1 MFEFIREI
9 NPTLYKDFDDINKNI
24 KLKTSLCETALQ
36 IFAERLLKTIN
47 DKDKIIF
54 RKKIS
59 LGDLLNNREFINK
72 ISKKYNYSEELIR
85 NLNVINNLSN
95 DHKHENRSE
104 FIEKEL
110 KKMYRKLIYCAVNY
124 YNEVFNQKI
133 VLDNLDQYYDELLR
147 VDDDL
152 ADRIREEIRK
162 SYEDDKKDRETLIKE
177 QKLNLQIKEQQLNN
191 SLKKLKEFNE
201 IKEKITDLE
210 NENSEYNNK
219 IDELNTK
226 ISELEAHVNDKTN
239 DDLIFEKDQLL
250 KKLEEQEELLYNNKV
265 EIEQLKEN
273 NAVDPT
279 IDIDKKN
286 KIIYELNEK
295 IKLLED
301 QNFYTE
307 NIKNDE
313 LFEKQMKLNRK
324 ICFDNSYVSN
334 DVPYILRNLGLKTKC
349 TSKYKQFYA
358 VLNNLLQRGQLIKI
372 SEFLKEQSLSDNDL
386 KEICRLQM
394 LILTLLKNDVL
405 KDSIWRINY
414 INGKKE
420 LLKLAILDI
429 FEYIKD
435 FTKLANIK
443 YDEPK
448 LDITTNAYT
457 NDELRINIGYN
468 LEYDM
473 NAEYMFYIEDY
484 EETILSEELKD
495 DKLININYW
504 IENSIKYDIDSNN
517 SYIMNKYLKLIFGY
531 DEFRPGQLEII
542 AHTLAGKNTIGIL
555 PTGSGK
561 SIVYQ
566 LSCLLQP
573 KISIVIAPTKEL
585 IKDQCRNL
593 EQRFGIT
600 RCSRITSDKD
610 VNKSL
615 ELKKLGNLKN
625 IFTFISPERLQSKE
639 FRSKLLILKDER
651 AFDKIILDEVHC
663 LSEWGHDFRIPY
675 LMVAHTI
682 KQYCPDIKFLGLT
695 ATASKS
701 VIKDLMI
708 ELNIESRN
716 DIIFNETYK
725 RDNLKFEFDTFDTED
740 KMITAI
746 KTELFKTN
754 VCLNGNKTNAAI
766 IFTKTKKKVDCLF
779 NDLSSKYCF
788 GDLVGKYYS
797 NDDSLSTEKF
807 INNYQSVL
815 ISTKAFGMGIDKP
828 NIRLTIHYGVPSS
841 LEGFYQEAGRAGR
854 EIGSTA
860 NCKIFTY
867 DYSDEQN
874 RLINEFFNENTS
886 IDRLKEL
893 AKLLQDKV
901 DIATNFYFLT
911 QNLEEPKQEAD
922 AAINFF
928 YNIFKS
934 KLIDNNNKYNYIV
947 PNEKNNKNIIEKKL
961 YILHKCGIV
970 DNWEVRYLDNE
981 IEFNILFDSEYKNLN
996 YIKSKTRQY
1005 INQYPDDHKSII
1017 NSINLVDRYNL
1028 KGLSD
1033 IIYFMRKWYY
1043 DNFILTRR
1051 IQLKN
1056 IYKYATSEYNGK
1068 GKSDAIQ
1075 NVIDD
1080 YFNIASI
1087 IKPLKDDGIIYGFEN
1102 VSMDNVIK
1110 KAISTKIEDLE
1121 SKIIQIESEM
1131 ESVVNNKMRVYLALL
1146 NIRKENY
1153 NKQSAVELLNYAIS
1167 TSEYQEKVEI
1177 YKNLRD
1183 LAYKNI
1189 NEKEKELL
1197 LDVLYRQDK
1206 KLFRGVILDELN
1218 KDDVLVKYWIPFI
1231 NERFEN
1237 RKEN

>member
-1 MFEFIREI
+1 M
-9 NPTLYKDFDDINKNI
+9 
-24 KLKTSLCETALQ
+24 
-36 IFAERLLKTIN
+36 
-47 DKDKIIF
+47 
-54 RKKIS
+54 
-59 LGDLLNNREFINK
+59 
-72 ISKKYNYSEELIR
+72 
-85 NLNVINNLSN
+85 
-95 DHKHENRSE
+95 EN
-104 FIEKEL
+104 
-110 KKMYRKLIYCAVNY
+110 
-124 YNEVFNQKI
+124 
-133 VLDNLDQYYDELLR
+133 
-147 VDDDL
+147 
-152 ADRIREEIRK
+152 
-162 SYEDDKKDRETLIKE
+162 
-177 QKLNLQIKEQQLNN
+177 
-191 SLKKLKEFNE
+191 
-201 IKEKITDLE
+201 
-210 NENSEYNNK
+210 
-219 IDELNTK
+219 
-226 ISELEAHVNDKTN
+226 
-239 DDLIFEKDQLL
+239 
-250 KKLEEQEELLYNNKV
+250 
-265 EIEQLKEN
+265 
-273 NAVDPT
+273 
-279 IDIDKKN
+279 
-286 KIIYELNEK
+286 
-295 IKLLED
+295 
-301 QNFYTE
+301 QNFFTE

-334 DVPYILRNLGLKTKC
+334 DVSYILRNVGLKTKC

-358 VLNNLLQRGQLIKI
+358 VLNNLLQRGQLITI
-372 SEFLKEQSLSDNDL
+372 SEFLKKQSLSDDDL

-414 INGKKE
+414 IKGKEE

-457 NDELRINIGYN
+457 NDGLRINIGYN

-484 EETILSEELKD
+484 EEKILSEELKD
-495 DKLININYW
+495 DKITNINYW
-504 IENSIKYDIDSNN
+504 IDNSIKYDINSNN

-573 KISIVIAPTKEL
+573 KISIVIAPTNEL
-585 IKDQCRNL
+585 IKDQCRIL

-600 RCSRITSDKD
+600 RCSRITSDKG

-615 ELKKLGNLKN
+615 ELKKFGNLKN

-639 FRSKLLILKDER
+639 FRSKLLILKDEQ

-740 KMITAI
+740 NMNKAI

-779 NDLSSKYCF
+779 EDLSSKYCF

-797 NDDSLSTEKF
+797 NDASLSTEKF

-893 AKLLQDKV
+893 AKLLKDKI

-922 AAINFF
+922 DAINFF
-928 YNIFKS
+928 YKIFKS

-947 PNEKNNKNIIEKKL
+947 SNEKNNKNIIEKNL

-970 DNWEVRYLDNE
+970 DNWEVGYLYNE
-981 IEFNILFDSEYKNLN
+981 LEFNILFDSEYKNLN

-1005 INQYPDDHKSII
+1005 INQYPDDHKSVI
-1017 NSINLVDRYNL
+1017 NSINLVDSYNY

-1087 IKPLKDDGIIYGFEN
+1087 IKPLKDEGITYGFEN
-1102 VSMDNVIK
+1102 VSIENVIK

-1153 NKQSAVELLNYAIS
+1153 NKQSVIELLNYAIS

-1177 YKNLRD
+1177 YKNLGA
-1183 LAYKNI
+1183 LAYKNV
-1189 NEKEKELL
+1189 NDNEKELL

-1206 KLFRGVILDELN
+1206 KVFRGVILDELD
-1218 KDDVLVKYWIPFI
+1218 KDDVVVKYWIPFI